1 MSETTT
7 QHPERRAGQRWRHE
21 WDKLEFVL
29 SKPLGL
35 STTGKEQWESTAG
48 RIWYFGKGELT
59 SLTLLSDVPAAAP
72 LAAVCKA
79 PEWCDFDD
87 APDSKDP
94 RIQVYVKAKDGN
106 YGVRR
111 GHRIYCSET
120 CAPPLA
126 AQPAETKRPEVL
138 ATVGGKC
145 PLCGTAVPFDHIHV
159 CGGSLRKPAP
169 QPAPACAY
177 GCSDTQANT
186 ACPTHGKPAPAKP
199 ACERGANLHG
209 GPVLLRCTGK
219 GLFRK
224 LCEHCY
230 LAIEPL
236 QKGPCGDVL
245 HESDVPERI
254 ERPKLSHSYG
264 VECPALENA

>member
-126 AQPAETKRPEVL
+126 AQPAETAHGECCEPGCS
-138 ATVGGKC
+138 VGC
-145 PLCGTAVPFDHIHV
+145 PAQSAPVSYFLPCGYRISAPSPAAAADAKSGHV
-159 CGGSLRKPAP
+159 ANCAKGCNPMLTPTQIAP
-169 QPAPACAY
+169 QPAPAKLPCP
-177 GCSDTQANT
+177 GCRKAICIGEYLSCREVA
-186 ACPTHGKPAPAKP
+186 
-199 ACERGANLHG
+199 LHH
-209 GPVLLRCTGK
+209 R
-219 GLFRK
+219 
-224 LCEHCY
+224 
-230 LAIEPL
+230 EPL
-236 QKGPCGDVL
+236 GTMTL
-245 HESDVPERI
+245 TESDVPERL
-254 ERPKLSHSYG
+254 ERPKLAHSAMWADEAED
-264 VECPALENA
+264 VS

>member
-48 RIWYFGKGELT
+48 RIWYFGKGKLT

-169 QPAPACAY
+169 QPAPACAH

-186 ACPTHGKPAPAKP
+186 ACPTHGKPAPAEDDFWFTDNEGKK
-199 ACERGANLHG
+199 RG
-209 GPVLLRCTGK
+209 PFSTGLEADSA
-219 GLFRK
+219 GVDYRNWMSAQTGTP
-224 LCEHCY
+224 Y
-230 LAIEPL
+230 T
-236 QKGPCGDVL
+236 G
-245 HESDVPERI
+245 PERLG
-254 ERPKLSHSYG
+254 RPKLAHSYG
-264 VECPALENA
+264 VEDDCLPEAGR